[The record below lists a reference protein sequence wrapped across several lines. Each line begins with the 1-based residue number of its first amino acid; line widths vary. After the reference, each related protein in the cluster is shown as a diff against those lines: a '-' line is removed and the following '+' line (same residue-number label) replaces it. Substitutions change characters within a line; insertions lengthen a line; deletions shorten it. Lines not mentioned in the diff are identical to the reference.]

1 VGPRA
6 GLDGCGKS
14 RPHRDS
20 IPGPS
25 SQYRVAIPT
34 ELSWP
39 TWNNYLGY
47 VGERPYTYGGQVEV
61 ASAQYGPLGLVDGQ
75 SGPFRGPGPKLDQ
88 KAKGLGPIQP
98 PI

>member
-25 SQYRVAIPT
+25 RY
-34 ELSWP
+34 
-39 TWNNYLGY
+39 
-47 VGERPYTYGGQVEV
+47 
-61 ASAQYGPLGLVDGQ
+61 
-75 SGPFRGPGPKLDQ
+75 PGPHPVIEEALIPEALANAGRPQTTRRPTNENAIIAAVAREIWSSSRDNMGEG
-88 KAKGLGPIQP
+88 A
-98 PI
+98 